1 MIGKRFSYWDSY
13 ADAVD
18 MLDDARAGRFT
29 KAFNHAIFK
38 GEEPDLSDDPM
49 LASMMALMLQQARR
63 SMEMSNMGKSG
74 GKRSGVARN
83 AKPQVASATN
93 RASKRGSNHGSKGAS
108 KPASKGA
115 SKGGSNDKKGSG
127 NGEDVVITES
137 SPFFM
142 DGAAAPCANAPARVA
157 SAEGVSESD
166 MWYYERGLEP
176 PRPAPP
182 IGDGD

>member
-1 MIGKRFSYWDSY
+1 MIGQRFSYWDSY

-38 GEEPDLSDDPM
+38 NEEPDLSDDPM
-49 LASMMALMLQQARR
+49 LASMMTLMLQQARR
-63 SMEMSNMGKSG
+63 SMEMSSIGKNGGKKSG
-74 GKRSGVARN
+74 IARN

-93 RASKRGSNHGSKGAS
+93 RASKQGSKRGS
-108 KPASKGA
+108 KPA

-127 NGEDVVITES
+127 NGDGVVITNP
-137 SPFFM
+137 SPFFT
-142 DGAAAPCANAPARVA
+142 DGAAPCADAPARA
-157 SAEGVSESD
+157 AAEGVSESD

-182 IGDGD
+182 IGDDG

>member
-1 MIGKRFSYWDSY
+1 VIGKRFSYWDSY

-18 MLDDARAGRFT
+18 ILDDARAGRFT

-38 GEEPDLSDDPM
+38 DEEPDLSDDPM
-49 LASMMALMLQQARR
+49 LASMMTLMLQQARR
-63 SMEMSNMGKSG
+63 SMEMSSIGKNGGKKSG
-74 GKRSGVARN
+74 IARN

-93 RASKRGSNHGSKGAS
+93 RASKQGSKRGSKQGS

-127 NGEDVVITES
+127 NGDGVVITNP
-137 SPFFM
+137 SPFFT
-142 DGAAAPCANAPARVA
+142 DGAAAPCADAPARA
-157 SAEGVSESD
+157 AAEGVSESD